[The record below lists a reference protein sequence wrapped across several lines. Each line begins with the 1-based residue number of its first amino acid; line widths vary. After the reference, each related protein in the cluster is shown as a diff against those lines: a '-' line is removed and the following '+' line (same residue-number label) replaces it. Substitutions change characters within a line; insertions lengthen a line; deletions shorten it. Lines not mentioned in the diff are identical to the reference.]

1 MVRIE
6 LETQQLE
13 LLMELVNDELE
24 QLRSELRRTENHAFR
39 ERLHKRQAALNSL
52 SNRLQ
57 ELSVSTAV

>member
-1 MVRIE
+1 MARIE

-39 ERLHKRQAALNSL
+39 ERLHARQSELQALATCLHGPL
-52 SNRLQ
+52 STPVR
-57 ELSVSTAV
+57 